1 MSEKNVLRKLLV
13 SLKRKPALIAMFIL
27 LVAFIVYTFSLT
39 NVSHTTSRINK
50 ANMGLAEFASML
62 LSVLSMVCFMNA
74 YPRRKKTNYIMLGLS
89 LALILIVILCDG
101 MYIGRIAE
109 ALNDPKSQ
117 LDTTKETY
125 ILATRAMLNVHRVIL
140 IIGAALAVLVP
151 WYGKLLRKIN
161 TNVNIEGNSEMAAI
175 EIVGQAPR
183 LHPARLRIV

>member
-13 SLKRKPALIAMFIL
+13 SFKRKPALIAMCIL
-27 LVAFIVYTFSLT
+27 LVAFIIYTFNLT

-50 ANMGLAEFASML
+50 DNMGLAEFTSIL

-89 LALILIVILCDG
+89 LALIVTVILCDG
-101 MYIGRIAE
+101 LYLSRIGE

-117 LDTTKETY
+117 LDTAKETY
-125 ILATRAMLNVHRVIL
+125 ILATRSMLNIHRIIL
-140 IIGAALAVLVP
+140 GVGAVMAVLVP

-161 TNVNIEGNSEMAAI
+161 TNVNIEGNSDMAAI
-175 EIVGQAPR
+175 EIEGND
-183 LHPARLRIV
+183 

>member
-27 LVAFIVYTFSLT
+27 LAAFIVYTFNLT

-50 ANMGLAEFASML
+50 PNMGLAEFASML

-74 YPRRKKTNYIMLGLS
+74 YPRRKKPNYIMLGLS
-89 LALILIVILCDG
+89 LAMLLIIFLCDG

-117 LDTTKETY
+117 LDTAKETY
-125 ILATRAMLNVHRVIL
+125 ILATRAMLNVHRIIL
-140 IIGAALAVLVP
+140 IVGAALAVLVP
-151 WYGKLLRKIN
+151 WYGKLLRRIN
-161 TNVNIEGNSEMAAI
+161 TNVNIEGNSDMGAI
-175 EIVGQAPR
+175 EIEGND
-183 LHPARLRIV
+183 

>member
-13 SLKRKPALIAMFIL
+13 SLKRKPALVAMCVL

-50 ANMGLAEFASML
+50 PNMGLAEFASML

-74 YPRRKKTNYIMLGLS
+74 YPRRKKPNYIMLGLS
-89 LALILIVILCDG
+89 LAMLLIIFLCDG
-101 MYIGRIAE
+101 MYIGKIGE

-117 LDTTKETY
+117 LDTAKETY
-125 ILATRAMLNVHRVIL
+125 ILATRAMLNVHRIIL
-140 IIGAALAVLVP
+140 VVGAALAVLVP

-161 TNVNIEGNSEMAAI
+161 TNVNIEGNSDMAAI
-175 EIVGQAPR
+175 EIEGND
-183 LHPARLRIV
+183 

>member
-13 SLKRKPALIAMFIL
+13 SLKRKPALVAMCVL

-50 ANMGLAEFASML
+50 PNMGLAEFASML

-74 YPRRKKTNYIMLGLS
+74 YPRRKKPNYIMLGLS
-89 LALILIVILCDG
+89 LAMLLIIFLCDG

-175 EIVGQAPR
+175 EIEGND
-183 LHPARLRIV
+183 

>member
-13 SLKRKPALIAMFIL
+13 SLKRKPALVAMCVL

-50 ANMGLAEFASML
+50 PNMGLAEFASML

-74 YPRRKKTNYIMLGLS
+74 YPRRKKPNYIMLGLS
-89 LALILIVILCDG
+89 LAMLLIIFLCDG
-101 MYIGRIAE
+101 MYIGKIGE

-117 LDTTKETY
+117 LDTAKETY
-125 ILATRAMLNVHRVIL
+125 ILATRAMLNVHRIIL
-140 IIGAALAVLVP
+140 VIGAALAVLVP

-161 TNVNIEGNSEMAAI
+161 TNVNIEGNSDMAAI
-175 EIVGQAPR
+175 EIEGND
-183 LHPARLRIV
+183 

>member
-27 LVAFIVYTFSLT
+27 LVAFIVYTFNLT

-74 YPRRKKTNYIMLGLS
+74 YPRRKKPNYIMLGLS
-89 LALILIVILCDG
+89 LAMILIVILCDG
-101 MYIGRIAE
+101 MYIGRIGE

-117 LDTTKETY
+117 LDTAKETY
-125 ILATRAMLNVHRVIL
+125 ILATRAMLNVHRIIL
-140 IIGAALAVLVP
+140 VVGGVLAVLVP

-161 TNVNIEGNSEMAAI
+161 TNVNIEGNSDMAAI
-175 EIVGQAPR
+175 EIEGND
-183 LHPARLRIV
+183 

>member
-50 ANMGLAEFASML
+50 PNMGLAEFATML
-62 LSVLSMVCFMNA
+62 FSVLSMVCFMNA
-74 YPRRKKTNYIMLGLS
+74 YPRRKKPNYLMLGLS
-89 LALILIVILCDG
+89 LALLVIIFVCDTV
-101 MYIGRIAE
+101 YIGKIAE

-117 LDTTKETY
+117 LDTTKDAY

-140 IIGAALAVLVP
+140 VIGGALSVLVP

-161 TNVNIEGNSEMAAI
+161 TNVNIEGNSDMAAI
-175 EIVGQAPR
+175 EIEGND
-183 LHPARLRIV
+183 